1 MVPPSPSVAR
11 SPARSLRWQLG
22 LLGSTLA
29 GVAIAL
35 SPAWWAVALFWDLRD
50 RYSAKGT

>member
-1 MVPPSPSVAR
+1 MVPPEPTMAQPPVGSI
-11 SPARSLRWQLG
+11 RWQLG

-29 GVAIAL
+29 GAAMAL

-50 RYSAKGT
+50 RYSPKGT